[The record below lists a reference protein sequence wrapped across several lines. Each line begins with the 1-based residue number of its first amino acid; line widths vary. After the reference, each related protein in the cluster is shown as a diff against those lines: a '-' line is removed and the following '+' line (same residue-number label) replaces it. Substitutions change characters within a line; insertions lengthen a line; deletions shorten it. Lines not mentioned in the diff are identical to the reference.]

1 VSRRRWVAWAAVG
14 VAWLAAPGGA
24 GAQTCTAP
32 IPAGT
37 CNVTTS
43 VTLTVGKVLQL
54 TLSST
59 NTTLTAPSE
68 ADYDAGFVA
77 DAGPSATV
85 QSNAPWV
92 LQVSAAAA
100 TWTAANTEPGVAAR
114 ANKPASDLLWG
125 TAAGGPFTAL
135 STTAVTAVSGV
146 PTAGTTPGFFYRTAY
161 NWTLDTPGGY
171 SLTVVFTLTA
181 P

>member
-1 VSRRRWVAWAAVG
+1 VSVRRRAAWRALG
-14 VAWLAAPGGA
+14 FLCLAAPVEA
-24 GAQTCTAP
+24 AAQTCTAP

-37 CNVTTS
+37 CSVTTS

-54 TLSST
+54 TLSAT

-77 DAGPSATV
+77 DAGPTATV

-100 TWTAANTEPGVAAR
+100 TWTAASTEPGVSAR
-114 ANKPASDLLWG
+114 ANKPAGDLLWA

-135 STTAVTAVSGV
+135 STAAVTAGSGV
-146 PTAGTTPGFFYRTAY
+146 PTAGIIPAFFYRTAY
-161 NWTLDTPGGY
+161 DWTLDTPGAY

>member
-1 VSRRRWVAWAAVG
+1 MSRPRWAAWAAAG
-14 VAWLAAPGGA
+14 VVWLAAPRDA

-37 CNVTTS
+37 CSVTTS

-77 DAGPSATV
+77 DAGPTATV
-85 QSNAPWV
+85 QSNAAWV
-92 LQVSAAAA
+92 LEISAAAA
-100 TWTAANTEPGVAAR
+100 TWTAANSEPGVSAR
-114 ANKPASDLLWG
+114 ANKPTSDLSWA

-135 STTAVTAVSGV
+135 GTTAVSAVSGV
-146 PTAGTTPGFFYRTAY
+146 PTAGTTPSFFYRTAY
-161 NWTLDTPGGY
+161 DWTLDTPGAY